1 MKICLQLANALPRN
15 LNPRDTTFEL
25 PLKLSE
31 ISEVAR
37 FVGREDQLK
46 RMEKIVNAST
56 GRCTAV
62 VHGLG
67 GIGKTQLAIAYI
79 QRNRS
84 HYSAI
89 IWLYARDETAL
100 KQSFARTAEWI
111 LRHHPSL
118 TYIAV
123 ALESRDLDETVK
135 AVKRWLDEPMNDRW
149 LVVYDN
155 YDNPLFGN
163 HTRKN
168 LSSASFVEAGTNK
181 DDDED
186 LAKAFDLQKF
196 LPETDHGAIV
206 VTTRSSMVKLGQ
218 TLHLRK
224 LEDINDSLEV
234 LASVSGREDLRQG
247 EYRAYSQMPCTNIKQ
262 ILQLPILRGS
272 LMDFL
277 WPSRQLAHT

>member
-1 MKICLQLANALPRN
+1 MHYRN
-15 LNPRDTTFEL
+15 PNPTPTTFEL
-25 PLKLSE
+25 PLNLSE
-31 ISEVAR
+31 ISEVTH
-37 FVGREDQLK
+37 FVAREDQLK
-46 RMEKIVNAST
+46 RIQEILDTPA
-56 GRCTAV
+56 GRRTAV

-79 QRNRS
+79 KRNRS
-84 HYSAI
+84 YYSAAL
-89 IWLYARDETAL
+89 WLNAKDESAL
-100 KQSFARTAEWI
+100 KQSFARVAEWI
-111 LRHHPSL
+111 VRHYPSL
-118 TYIAV
+118 TYIES

-155 YDNPLFGN
+155 YDNPLLGN
-163 HTRKN
+163 QTGKS
-168 LSSASFVEAGTNK
+168 LASASFVEASTNS

-186 LAKAFDLQKF
+186 LAKAFNLQKF
-196 LPETDHGAIV
+196 LPETDHGAVV

-247 EYRAYSQMPCTNIKQ
+247 EY
-262 ILQLPILRGS
+262 
-272 LMDFL
+272 
-277 WPSRQLAHT
+277 